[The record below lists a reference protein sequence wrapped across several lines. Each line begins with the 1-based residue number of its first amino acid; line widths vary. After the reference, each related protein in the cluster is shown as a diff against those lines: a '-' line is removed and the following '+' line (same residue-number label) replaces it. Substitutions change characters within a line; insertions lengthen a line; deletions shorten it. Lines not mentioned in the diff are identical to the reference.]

1 MENMYAD
8 IDLST
13 DFSRMVDE
21 DIQKCILFE
30 KNSHSYQEKKLLFI
44 ELVSKYSAHIAGLG
58 DGLVGYNPASNRY
71 IFEYPEE
78 SDLKDNIIAIK
89 FKLIAFKNNDYRN
102 TKSIDDNPN
111 LHVTNTLT
119 ATQSQSITISFEDV
133 KRKIRDMT
141 GLTEKETEN
150 TLAKIDEIKAIVEK
164 NEPKK
169 TKWKKLKPILVW
181 LADKSVDVGCALLPL
196 ILKIGESV

>member
-1 MENMYAD
+1 MYAD

-13 DFSRMVDE
+13 DFSHMVDE
-21 DIQKCILFE
+21 DIQKCALSEIENQTYQAKKQLF
-30 KNSHSYQEKKLLFI
+30 L
-44 ELVSKYSAHIAGLG
+44 ELVSKYSAHISGFG
-58 DGLVGYNPASNRY
+58 DGLVGYNPETNKYLFDYPDAS
-71 IFEYPEE
+71 EL
-78 SDLKDNIIAIK
+78 DDNIRSIK
-89 FKLIAFKNNDYRN
+89 FKLIAFKNNNYRN

-111 LHVTNTLT
+111 FHVTNTLT

-141 GLTEKETEN
+141 GLTEEETEN

-169 TKWKKLKPILVW
+169 TKWQKLKPILVW

-196 ILKIGESV
+196 ILKIGEQA